1 MPLVILLRSA
11 SFSSFHDT
19 VTSAR
24 DLARTHLITA
34 LTENSVPTLEWLT
47 SKFGV
52 DLSLVA
58 QLGGHSVPRTHR
70 GKGGAP
76 GWAMTSAL
84 VKKLEA
90 QPERAT
96 ILKGAKVTRLLKDD
110 NGRVTGVEYEVEGEK
125 KTETGAVVIATG

>member
-1 MPLVILLRSA
+1 MQPRSYE
-11 SFSSFHDT
+11 DT
-19 VTSAR
+19 VASAR
-24 DLARTHLITA
+24 DLARSHLIKA
-34 LTENSVPTLEWLT
+34 LTDNSVPTLEWLT
-47 SKFGV
+47 NNFGV

-90 QPERAT
+90 QSERAT
-96 ILKGAKVTRLLKDD
+96 ILKGAKVVRLLQEG
-110 NGRVTGVEYEVEGEK
+110 GRVTGVEYEVGGEK
-125 KTETGAVVIATG
+125 KTEEGSVVIATG